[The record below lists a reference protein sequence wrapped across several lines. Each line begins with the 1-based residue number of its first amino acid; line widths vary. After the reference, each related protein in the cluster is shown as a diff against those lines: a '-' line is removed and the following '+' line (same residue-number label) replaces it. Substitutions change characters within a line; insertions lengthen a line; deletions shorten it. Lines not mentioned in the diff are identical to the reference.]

1 MTGNAKGDLAALSTT
16 TLERL
21 DELKKALVGALGD
34 DLVALVVYG
43 SAARGGYKEGTSDV
57 DLAVVLKSAPR
68 EKLEKI
74 SNVMQLARYSAR
86 IESILLVADE
96 IPRAADVFPL
106 LYDDIQKCH
115 VVLHGTS
122 PFTGLEI
129 ADRHRRLRIEQ
140 ELREA
145 QIRLRR
151 AVVDGLGASNAL
163 AGAVLR
169 KAKQVRG
176 PLHALLAL
184 KGIVCDDDLATVLA
198 KAAETYGVD
207 AAAVRKAK
215 EDPSK
220 AHDAL
225 VALLAKATADVDAM
239 EDK

>member
-1 MTGNAKGDLAALSTT
+1 MSENAKGELAALSATT
-16 TLERL
+16 RERL
-21 DELKKALVGALGD
+21 DELTSALVKSLAD

-43 SAARGGYKEGTSDV
+43 SAARGGYKEGQSDV

-68 EKLEKI
+68 ERLEKI

-86 IESILLVADE
+86 IEAIILTADE
-96 IPRAADVFPL
+96 IAHAADVFPL
-106 LYDDIQKCH
+106 LYDDIQRCH
-115 VVLHGTS
+115 IVLHGTS
-122 PFTGLEI
+122 PFKDLVI
-129 ADRHRRLRIEQ
+129 ADRHLRLRIEQ

-169 KAKQVRG
+169 KAKQIRG

-184 KGIVCDDDLATVLA
+184 KGIACDDDLGSVLT
-198 KAAETYGVD
+198 KVAEVYKVD
-207 AAAVRKAK
+207 AAKVRKAK
-215 EDPSK
+215 EEPAE

-225 VALLAKATADVDAM
+225 VALLAAAIDDVDAM
-239 EDK
+239 EEK